1 MTMNYENKG
10 KIAIR
15 NSSYFEHNF
24 GRYSLKGRILYNSR
38 HEEPWV
44 LSVHGARSDYAK
56 SDTVTAGLRARGYSI
71 LGFNMSGH
79 NPTSNISLEQTT
91 LGNNVKETNMFYSYL
106 DPQRKKKIIA
116 YSLGATPAL
125 KILGTY
131 LNQVDRVVLFG
142 PALYPV
148 QAYDKPFG
156 EEFRKTISE
165 PFSYRKND
173 VISNLAAFQGK
184 LLLIKG
190 EYDGLDPV
198 TYSKQQGTSVGR
210 VVIDNKTYYSPIP
223 KEVIEM
229 IYNAVSSEKREMIVV
244 PGSDHGVVP
253 WITNHPIEGALI
265 LDKVAEFLTS

>member
-1 MTMNYENKG
+1 MGQENK
-10 KIAIR
+10 KKSR
-15 NSSYFEHNF
+15 LKNSSYFEHTF
-24 GRYSLKGRILYNSR
+24 GEYSLWGRILYNSR
-38 HEEPWV
+38 HEEPWL

-56 SDTVTAGLRARGYSI
+56 SDTITVGLQDRGYSI

-79 NPTSNISLEQTT
+79 NPACKISLGRTT
-91 LGNNVKETNMFYSYL
+91 LGNNVKETEAFYSYL
-106 DPQRKKKIIA
+106 DQQRKKKILA

-125 KILGTY
+125 KILDMH
-131 LNQVDRVVLFG
+131 LDQVDRIVLFG

-148 QAYDKPFG
+148 QAYGKHFG

-165 PFSYRKND
+165 PFSYREND

-198 TYSKQQGTSVGR
+198 IYGKPQGTSAGKVA
-210 VVIDNKTYYSPIP
+210 IDNKICYSPIP

-229 IYNAVSSEKREMIVV
+229 IYNVVSPEKREIIVV

-253 WITNHPIEGALI
+253 WITHHPVEGALI
-265 LDKVAEFLTS
+265 LDKIAEFLIS